1 VGKLNARDC
10 ALVVDEARDP
20 RERLEVL
27 LAPNAEI
34 LRRNP
39 PLRRNRRGF
48 REHKPGSANC
58 ARSQMSEMPVVGAAV
73 DRGILAHRR
82 NADAIG
88 ESDVAQPKFAQQVR
102 HGQAFEGRGCS
113 VQLCSRLGL
122 ACKRNGDR
130 GSRPAC
136 LALVCSHSPRHCHRA
151 HGLASIDR
159 ARVLFAN
166 FPRQLEDGS
175 MTIQDQPAVILNDG
189 RSMPQFGLGVFQTP
203 PEITADIVRK
213 AVDVGYRAVDTA
225 AAYRNE
231 EGVGEALDGRPD
243 IFVTT
248 KLWNADH
255 GFDEALHAFEESARK
270 LRRHALDLYL
280 IHWPR
285 PRVNRYVQSWKA
297 LVRLKSEGRSQSI
310 GVSNFNREHL
320 ERIIGETGVTP
331 AVNQVELH
339 PRFQQRP
346 LRAFHVQHGIRT
358 ESWSPLGRGPLLT
371 DPAIV
376 GIAAKH
382 GRTPAQ
388 VVIRWHLESGL
399 IVIPKTVRTERLRE
413 NIGALGFRLDDD
425 DMRRIDALDSP
436 DGRIGPDPATAAF

>member
-1 VGKLNARDC
+1 
-10 ALVVDEARDP
+10 
-20 RERLEVL
+20 
-27 LAPNAEI
+27 
-34 LRRNP
+34 
-39 PLRRNRRGF
+39 
-48 REHKPGSANC
+48 
-58 ARSQMSEMPVVGAAV
+58 
-73 DRGILAHRR
+73 
-82 NADAIG
+82 
-88 ESDVAQPKFAQQVR
+88 
-102 HGQAFEGRGCS
+102 
-113 VQLCSRLGL
+113 
-122 ACKRNGDR
+122 
-130 GSRPAC
+130 
-136 LALVCSHSPRHCHRA
+136 
-151 HGLASIDR
+151 
-159 ARVLFAN
+159 LFAN
-166 FPRQLEDGS
+166 FLSQLEDGS
-175 MTIQDQPAVILNDG
+175 MTIQDQPAVVLNDG

-213 AVDVGYRAVDTA
+213 AVGVGYRAVDTA

-231 EGVGEALDGRPD
+231 EGVGEALDGRGD

-255 GFDEALHAFEESARK
+255 GFDETLRAFEQSARQ

-297 LVRLKSEGRSQSI
+297 LIRLKNEGRSQSI

-339 PRFQQRP
+339 PRFQQRA
-346 LRAFHVQHGIRT
+346 LRAFHDQHGIRT
-358 ESWSPLGRGPLLT
+358 ESWSPLGRGPLLS

-376 GIAAKH
+376 SIAAKL
-382 GRTPAQ
+382 GKTPAQ

-399 IVIPKTVRTERLRE
+399 IVIPKTVRAERLRE